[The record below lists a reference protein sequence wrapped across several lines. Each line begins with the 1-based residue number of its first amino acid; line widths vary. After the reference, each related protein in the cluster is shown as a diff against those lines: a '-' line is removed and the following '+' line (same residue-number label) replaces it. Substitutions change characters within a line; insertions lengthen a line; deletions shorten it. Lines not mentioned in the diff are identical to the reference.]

1 MSVANHPSEEEAP
14 ILEGDLLI
22 ERLVGRENM
31 RAAYSRVMR
40 NKGSAGVDRM
50 RTADLKSHVDSNW
63 LKLKESLLSGT
74 YKPNAVLQVE
84 IAKESGGTR
93 KLGIPTV
100 VDRNTRSAKS
110 LEIENLGTAVY
121 GTVRT
126 VV

>member
-1 MSVANHPSEEEAP
+1 MSS
-14 ILEGDLLI
+14 
-22 ERLVGRENM
+22 VGVR
-31 RAAYSRVMR
+31 
-40 NKGSAGVDRM
+40 K
-50 RTADLKSHVDSNW
+50 ADLKSHVDSNW

-74 YKPNAVLQVE
+74 YKPNAVLQVG
-84 IAKESGGTR
+84 IPKESGGTR